1 MDHNFWD
8 VFFLL
13 LIFIPL
19 LLIWTFSILD
29 IFRRDDLG
37 GLAKAIWLVVVIFI
51 PVVGTF
57 IYLMFRRPGATKEER
72 QAIDESNR
80 QFAQSYAATSSAD
93 QLRTL
98 SELHDAGKLTDDEFS
113 KEKARVIQGSPA

>member
-80 QFAQSYAATSSAD
+80 QFAQSHAATSSAD